1 MMKDT
6 KSSGFAKQHLQ
17 LLKAEKREL
26 KWIAQLI
33 IPVILGFVLPRAT
46 VYGTVSPFGVGLL
59 AAVGGPTAIP
69 TFIAIALG
77 YIVNP
82 TSGILRYLAS
92 LVAVVGLRWSVAG
105 FPRVSRSVWFA
116 PTVAFISFIIT
127 GSALHLGTSHS
138 VGAVISVISESL
150 LCGGFAYFCHILYEH
165 DRLMD
170 SESIRLSSVVV
181 FSVSVMALY
190 TVQWQGISIGRI
202 LAVLAVLIVAQC
214 GFKEG
219 CIVGI
224 LFGITTYLSNPED
237 IHWVSFYAVSGLL
250 CGWFSHKKR
259 VLLPLLMAIAYVM
272 VTAASLTTPDLPFVI
287 GLYEIFAGGA
297 LSFLIPRKAQDRL
310 RMYIHFENTKQKA
323 VSDVQKAVRDKMI
336 SASQTMSNIAGTMD
350 TVSKHFA
357 TQRGEELGGMYLSV
371 GEAVC
376 GNCQFKVSCWN
387 DHFTDCMDSLNHFTS
402 ILKRQGVVTVEDAKG
417 YLATVCPKMEEIC
430 TYINHHY
437 PEFLLREST
446 FRRLQE
452 LRYIVNDQFENTAQ
466 ILHDFSK
473 QLEEMEWYDE
483 DRAKIIFEDLC
494 KEGFTVKSVLCIV
507 KDDGHREVQI
517 ILDDPDLQK
526 RLAQLNYIVE
536 NNCNRVFSNQ
546 QIEKEKG
553 GSHIYFSESQVFRAV
568 IGTSQSRCKGEKLCG
583 DAFEIFR
590 DPKGK
595 QYIVLSDGMGTGGRA
610 AVDSAITAGLTTE
623 LLKSGFGYESILRL
637 VNTALIAK
645 SDDETLATLDIAC
658 INLYTG
664 ELDLLKAGAGASL
677 LLSKTRISRF
687 EESSLPL
694 GILHELTFARTRD
707 RLSDG
712 DILLMMSDGISN
724 DGLRWVEDLLRS
736 FDCDEGNMQE
746 LSETIIKTALRMHQG
761 DKGDDMTVIAVKI
774 EKINL
779 QDLSL

>member
-1 MMKDT
+1 MKDT
-6 KSSGFAKQHLQ
+6 KGSGLTKGQLQ
-17 LLKAEKREL
+17 LLKTEKREL

-33 IPVILGFVLPRAT
+33 MPMILGFVLPRVA
-46 VYGTVSPFGVGLL
+46 VYGTVSPFGIGLL
-59 AAVGGPTAIP
+59 AAVGGPISIP
-69 TFIAIALG
+69 TFVAIALG

-105 FPRVSRSVWFA
+105 FPRVSRSSWFA
-116 PTVAFISFIIT
+116 PIVAFLSLVIT
-127 GSALHLGTSHS
+127 GSALYLGVSHT
-138 VGAVISVISESL
+138 VGDVVSVISESL
-150 LCGGFAYFCHILYEH
+150 LGGGFAYFCHILFEH
-165 DRLMD
+165 DQLRD
-170 SESIRLSSVVV
+170 RESTRLSAIVVL
-181 FSVSVMALY
+181 SVSIMALY
-190 TVQWQGISIGRI
+190 TVQWQGISAGR
-202 LAVLAVLIVAQC
+202 VLAILMVMVMSQC

-224 LFGITTYLSNPED
+224 LFGMTAYFLNPED
-237 IHWVSFYAVSGLL
+237 MHWVSFYTISGLL
-250 CGWFSHKKR
+250 CGWFSHTKR
-259 VLLPLLMAIAYVM
+259 LALPLLMAAVYVT
-272 VTAASLTTPDLPFVI
+272 VTAVSSATIDLPFVI

-297 LSFLIPRKAQDRL
+297 FLFLIPPKVQDRL
-310 RMYIHFENTKQKA
+310 RTYIRFGDAKQKA
-323 VSDVQKAVRDKMI
+323 VPDVQKAVRDKMI

-376 GNCQFKVSCWN
+376 GNCKFKVSCWGE
-387 DHFTDCMDSLNHFTS
+387 HFSDCMDSLNQFTP
-402 ILKRQGVVTVEDAKG
+402 ILKKQGVVTAENAYG
-417 YLATVCPKMEEIC
+417 YLATVCPKIEEIC
-430 TYINHHY
+430 TYINCHY

-466 ILHDFSK
+466 ILSDFSK
-473 QLEEMEWYDE
+473 QLEEIEWYDE
-483 DRAKIIFEDLC
+483 DRAKSIFESLC
-494 KEGFTVKSVLCIV
+494 KEGFAVKGVFCIV
-507 KDDGHREVQI
+507 KEDGHREVQI
-517 ILDDPDLQK
+517 ILDDPDLQE
-526 RLAQLNYIVE
+526 RLSQLNHIVE
-536 NNCNRVFSNQ
+536 NNCDRVFSNQ
-546 QIEKEKG
+546 QIEKEKDE
-553 GSHIYFSESQVFRAV
+553 SRIYFSESQVFRAV

-595 QYIVLSDGMGTGGRA
+595 QYVVLSDGMGTGGRA
-610 AVDSAITAGLTTE
+610 AVDSAITAGLATE

-694 GILHELTFARTRD
+694 GILHELTFSRTRD

-724 DGLRWVEDLLRS
+724 DGLRWIEDLLRS
-736 FDCDEGNMQE
+736 FDCDAGNMQE
-746 LSETIIKTALRMHQG
+746 LSETIVKTALRMHQG
-761 DKGDDMTVIAVKI
+761 EKGDDMTVIAVKI